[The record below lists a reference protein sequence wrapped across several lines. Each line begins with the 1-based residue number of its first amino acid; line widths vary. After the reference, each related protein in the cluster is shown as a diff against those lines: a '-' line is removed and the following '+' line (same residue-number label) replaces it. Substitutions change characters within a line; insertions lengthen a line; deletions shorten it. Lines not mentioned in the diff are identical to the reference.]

1 MLKIKSEKDSI
12 DKNDNTL
19 IRYLLDDYIYIVN
32 RKSLINSITD
42 ENLIYNCYEKLF
54 LLISLKELKQVNN
67 SSEIISI
74 LNTII
79 LCSLSTELSLNMA
92 INHSAIGIAGI
103 MPNTKTVIKSH
114 PSAKDRDITTIIS
127 IAALHAFKVT
137 YHSLS
142 PESYEI
148 FLRMVKSSRTSNILF
163 L

>member
-1 MLKIKSEKDSI
+1 MSRPA
-12 DKNDNTL
+12 NTL
-19 IRYLLDDYIYIVN
+19 FV
-32 RKSLINSITD
+32 SIITRSS
-42 ENLIYNCYEKLF
+42 KL
-54 LLISLKELKQVNN
+54 SK
-67 SSEIISI
+67 
-74 LNTII
+74 
-79 LCSLSTELSLNMA
+79 CSLSTELSLNMA

-148 FLRMVKSSRTSNILF
+148 FSLWHNRTATFSSCTFPIFALYQLRSFPFIIASLKSQTNSSEGSFPQTQSSHSNP
-163 L
+163 